1 MLFKIEFA
9 CKTTS
14 WPIYSGGNLL
24 VPQWALQR
32 NFNVYLYH
40 FVRLERTEAPPV
52 VWPRTQPLSSLQ
64 KKCIQLY
71 LSTGYNP
78 VSARVMKRN
87 INIKAYDIVTLSF
100 IALINS
106 QSKTLWPLRGK
117 IVSLQHLAVLNT
129 FSCSNVNV
137 DFCLAFCLFV
147 HDFTINESRM
157 LNPQIL

>member
-14 WPIYSGGNLL
+14 WPIYSGGNVL

-32 NFNVYLYH
+32 YFNVYLYY
-40 FVRLERTEAPPV
+40 FVGLECTDAPLV

-78 VSARVMKRN
+78 VSARVMKRS
-87 INIKAYDIVTLSF
+87 INIKAYDFVTLSF

-106 QSKTLWPLRGK
+106 QSKALWPLRGK
-117 IVSLQHLAVLNT
+117 IVSLQRLAVLNT

-147 HDFTINESRM
+147 CSWFYNKWVKEEC
-157 LNPQIL
+157 